1 MALKQG
7 VDKSNRFSVNH
18 LGIKTSAS
26 KAEVDSL
33 KEELMK
39 KDRELDIAERKL
51 RTIQD
56 AYEDLS
62 EK

>member
-1 MALKQG
+1 M
-7 VDKSNRFSVNH
+7 DNSNRFSVNH

-33 KEELMK
+33 KEELIK
-39 KDRELDIAERKL
+39 KDRELDISARKL
-51 RTIQD
+51 RAVQD